1 MFFLGLS
8 LANAADVV
16 VAPVSA
22 VNIESIPFTLSVE
35 DEVVSRLS
43 HAKINFVEPLQVMR
57 ENSNLIDCYGKDCAR
72 ELLYYPESVFTLQS
86 LLNCQEDECFLE
98 LAVYNSK
105 DEKPIYLSGYRGSY
119 LGIKAQ
125 IQGAVAFLETE
136 LQKDNL
142 EKMKEGV
149 QQQEQ
154 DLQSIYGYI
163 KAEESKA
170 EDLTQTALK
179 LPDALRSK
187 FSSFKIQHDLKQK
200 IKVQASELR
209 DLETS
214 SQSI

>member
-1 MFFLGLS
+1 MFL
-8 LANAADVV
+8 
-16 VAPVSA
+16 P
-22 VNIESIPFTLSVE
+22 
-35 DEVVSRLS
+35 
-43 HAKINFVEPLQVMR
+43 
-57 ENSNLIDCYGKDCAR
+57 
-72 ELLYYPESVFTLQS
+72 
-86 LLNCQEDECFLE
+86 
-98 LAVYNSK
+98 
-105 DEKPIYLSGYRGSY
+105 
-119 LGIKAQ
+119 
-125 IQGAVAFLETE
+125 
-136 LQKDNL
+136 
-142 EKMKEGV
+142 

-200 IKVQASELR
+200 IKVQASELK